1 MRKTQEFDPNK
12 AIDMPK
18 IPQTVELV
26 NQTVSIPKDPIKEE
40 YSWRNI
46 IEYKR
51 IEAPKQVNEF
61 YEALK
66 RYQNMRKRQQDER
79 ERLKVVEIKTE
90 EHREHECKIWLRIAR
105 EKGIDISSVIGE
117 EYKPLK
123 DIVNE
128 EKKQKFLDDLDNFN
142 SDEETDNPQAY

>member
-1 MRKTQEFDPNK
+1 
-12 AIDMPK
+12 
-18 IPQTVELV
+18 
-26 NQTVSIPKDPIKEE
+26 
-40 YSWRNI
+40 
-46 IEYKR
+46 
-51 IEAPKQVNEF
+51 
-61 YEALK
+61 
-66 RYQNMRKRQQDER
+66 MRKRQQDER